1 MRSRRVWAR
10 LLGLGGAVVEEI
22 NFGDEGE
29 VVVAVRPR
37 WHELDRCGICRR
49 RSPGFDLGGG
59 RRRWRALD
67 LGLARAFVEAAAPRV
82 RCRDHGV
89 VVCAVPWAR
98 HGSRFTRSM
107 EDQIA
112 WLAVHTSKAA
122 VAELMRVT
130 WRTVGA
136 ICERVMAEAGGRRDL
151 LAGLER
157 IGIDEISHRKG
168 HRYLTIVVDHD
179 TGRLVWAYPGRDRKT
194 VERFLDALGEQRCS
208 EIRLVSADMASWIAG
223 PVRERCPN
231 AVLCVD
237 PFHVVQ
243 LAGDALD
250 EIRRRVWNQ
259 ARRAGQAEHARELK
273 GARFALWKNP
283 ENLTRRQRAK
293 LSSVQQTNK
302 PLYRAYLLKQ
312 QLREIYRVPA
322 EHAIALL
329 DAWLAWARRCR
340 LEPFVKLAKTITEQ
354 RTGIVAA
361 IEHGLSNARIEQAN
375 TRIRLITRRAFGFHS
390 PDALIAL
397 AMLTLGGLC
406 PPLPGRVT

>member
-250 EIRRRVWNQ
+250 EIRREVWNQ